1 MDELGQLASAAG
13 ARVVGRV
20 IQERDKPHS
29 RTFIGPGKA
38 QEIGELAK
46 ALGATMVV
54 FDDELSPS
62 QQQHLEEEIRVKVLD
77 RTALILDIFAQ
88 RAQTSEGKLQVELA
102 QLEYNLP
109 RLRGLWLHLSR
120 LGGGIGTRGPGE
132 TQLEV
137 DRRRVRQR
145 ISRIKR
151 ELKEVAKNRETQR
164 KKRHESA
171 AMTASL
177 VGYTNAGKS
186 TLLNALTGADVLVE
200 DKLFAT
206 LDSTSRR
213 LKAANHHPIVI
224 SDTVGFI
231 NKLPHQLVAAFR
243 STLDEVRDAD
253 LLLHVVDASQPN
265 MREQMMAVETVLEEI
280 GAAEKPRLTVM
291 NKVDLLSDADIKRLK
306 KIYPDAIP
314 VSAAEGT
321 GIDELVERIE
331 SALSANFITVSLK
344 IPYENGNVI
353 QLIHAVG
360 RVEAIEH
367 RPDGIALKAEIPKS
381 ELSKIADYVE
391 V

>member
-1 MDELGQLASAAG
+1 M
-13 ARVVGRV
+13 
-20 IQERDKPHS
+20 
-29 RTFIGPGKA
+29 
-38 QEIGELAK
+38 AK
-46 ALGATMVV
+46 ASGATMVV

-62 QQQHLEEEIRVKVLD
+62 QQQHLEEEIGVKVLD

-88 RAQTSEGKLQVELA
+88 RAHTSEGKLQVELA

-145 ISRIKR
+145 IQRIKR

-171 AMTASL
+171 VYTVSL

-186 TLLNALTGADVLVE
+186 TLLNALTGAEVLVE

-206 LDSTSRR
+206 LDSTSRC
-213 LKAANHHPIVI
+213 LKTPNHQPIVI

-253 LLLHVVDASQPN
+253 LLLHVVDASHPN
-265 MREQMMAVETVLEEI
+265 MREQMDAVESVLEEI
-280 GAAEKPRLTVM
+280 GAAEKPRLTVL
-291 NKVDLLSDADIKRLK
+291 NKIDLLGDGDRERLRK
-306 KIYPDAIP
+306 VYPDAVLISA
-314 VSAAEGT
+314 VSGAGLE
-321 GIDELVERIE
+321 DLVDKIE
-331 SALSANFITVSLK
+331 SDLSGNFVKVNLK
-344 IPYENGNVI
+344 IPYENGNVV
-353 QLIHAVG
+353 QLVRAIG
-360 RVEAIEH
+360 RIARIDHLAEGMSVE
-367 RPDGIALKAEIPKS
+367 AEIPKS
-381 ELSKIADYVE
+381 EFSKIARYVE